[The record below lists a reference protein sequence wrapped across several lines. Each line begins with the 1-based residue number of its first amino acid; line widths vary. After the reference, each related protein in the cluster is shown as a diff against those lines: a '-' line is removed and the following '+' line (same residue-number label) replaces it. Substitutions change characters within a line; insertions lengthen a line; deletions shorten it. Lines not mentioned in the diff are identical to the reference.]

1 MGYCLTLSR
10 RSYRG
15 TVTALRYPAAYELP
29 TNVRFRDMPFCTA
42 NVPLMTDP
50 DIATV
55 TFGTWHDA
63 IAQLFQRP

>member
-1 MGYCLTLSR
+1 MADYPPRLGY
-10 RSYRG
+10 
-15 TVTALRYPAAYELP
+15 
-29 TNVRFRDMPFCTA
+29 NA
-42 NVPLMTDP
+42 NDP

>member
-1 MGYCLTLSR
+1 M
-10 RSYRG
+10 
-15 TVTALRYPAAYELP
+15 ADYPPRLVY
-29 TNVRFRDMPFCTA
+29 DA
-42 NVPLMTDP
+42 NDPDP

>member
-1 MGYCLTLSR
+1 MAEFG
-10 RSYRG
+10 
-15 TVTALRYPAAYELP
+15 P
-29 TNVRFRDMPFCTA
+29 
-42 NVPLMTDP
+42 DP